1 MRMPVA
7 LVAQRGNDRTAG
19 LAADLRERL
28 REAGVSVWLDDAT
41 AGRLG
46 VEGRPV
52 GEFHAADLV
61 VSIGGDGTF
70 LFAAHGAGDTPILGV
85 NLGEVGFLNPV
96 RPDDAVDAVLAQV
109 RQFHQQ
115 GSFPTRS
122 RPRLATRGD
131 GWTLPPAVNEVVVQ
145 GQRRGHGGGA
155 DLTVRIDGSEYSSG
169 HADGVLVA
177 TPTGSTAY
185 NLSENGPLIH
195 PDVSG
200 FVVTSMAATRGMP
213 PLVVDAESTV
223 SVSVADAAEAVV
235 VVDGRIRER
244 VGVPTEVTVGVDDE
258 PIRTAG
264 PASDFFEA
272 LEKLD

>member
-1 MRMPVA
+1 MQVA
-7 LVAQRGNDRTAG
+7 IVAQRGNDRTAG

-28 REAGVSVWLDDAT
+28 HEAGVSVWLDDAT

-96 RPDDAVDAVLAQV
+96 RPEDAVDAVLAQV
-109 RQFHQQ
+109 RQFREE
-115 GSFPTRS
+115 GSLRVRS

-145 GQRRGHGGGA
+145 GPRRGHGGGA

-169 HADGVLVA
+169 HADGVLIA

-185 NLSENGPLIH
+185 NLSEDGPLVH
-195 PDVSG
+195 PEVSG
-200 FVVTSMAATRGMP
+200 FVVTGMAATRGMP
-213 PLVVDAESTV
+213 PLVVDADATV
-223 SVSVADAAEAVV
+223 SVSVADAPEAIV

-244 VGVPTEVTVGVDDE
+244 VATPAEVAVEIGTD
-258 PIRTAG
+258 PIRTVG

-272 LEKLD
+272 LDKLD

>member
-1 MRMPVA
+1 VA
-7 LVAQRGNDRTAG
+7 IVAQRANDRTAG

-28 REAGVSVWLDDAT
+28 REAGVSVWVDDAT
-41 AGRLG
+41 AERIG

-52 GEFHAADLV
+52 GGFHTADLV

-96 RPDDAVDAVLAQV
+96 RPDDAVSAVLEQV
-109 RQFHQQ
+109 RRFRAE

-145 GQRRGHGGGA
+145 GARRGHGGGA
-155 DLTVRIDGSEYSSG
+155 DLTVRIDGATYSTG
-169 HADGVLVA
+169 HADGVLIA

-185 NLSENGPLIH
+185 NLSEDGPLVH
-195 PDVSG
+195 PEVSG

-213 PLVVDAESTV
+213 PLVVDADATV
-223 SVSVADAAEAVV
+223 TVSVADTPEAVV
-235 VVDGRIRER
+235 VADGRIRER
-244 VGVPTEVTVGVDDE
+244 VATPAEVTVGVGDE
-258 PIRTAG
+258 PLRTVG

-272 LEKLD
+272 LEKLE

>member
-1 MRMPVA
+1 MKVA
-7 LVAQRGNDRTAG
+7 IVAQRDNDRTAG

-28 REAGVSVWLDDAT
+28 VEAGVTVWLDAAT

-46 VEGRPV
+46 LDGRSVE
-52 GEFHAADLV
+52 EFHPADLV

-70 LFAAHGAGDTPILGV
+70 LFAAHGAGNTPILGI

-96 RPDDAVDAVLAQV
+96 APDDAVDAVLSEV
-109 RQFHQQ
+109 RRFRSDGQLD
-115 GSFPTRS
+115 TWS
-122 RPRLATRGD
+122 RPRLATRGE

-145 GQRRGHGGGA
+145 GARRGHGGGA
-155 DLTVRIDGSEYSSG
+155 SMTVRIDGAEYTTG

-185 NLSENGPLIH
+185 NLSEDGPLVH

-200 FVVTSMAATRGMP
+200 FVVTGMAAVDGMP
-213 PLVVDAESTV
+213 PLVVDADATVTV
-223 SVSVADAAEAVV
+223 SIEATDEAVV

-244 VGVPTEVTVGVDDE
+244 VSPPTEVTVGIGDD
-258 PIRTAG
+258 PIQTVG
-264 PASDFFEA
+264 PPSDFFEA
-272 LEKLD
+272 IEKLD

>member
-1 MRMPVA
+1 MQVA
-7 LVAQRGNDRTAG
+7 IVAQRGNDRTAE
-19 LAADLRERL
+19 LAGALRDRL
-28 REAGVSVWLDDAT
+28 RKVGVSVWLDDAT
-41 AGRLG
+41 AGRLD
-46 VEGRPV
+46 VKGRPV

-96 RPDDAVDAVLAQV
+96 NPDDAVDAVLSQV
-109 RQFHQQ
+109 RQFRTE

-131 GWTLPPAVNEVVVQ
+131 GWTLPSAINEVVIQ
-145 GQRRGHGGGA
+145 GTRRGHGGGA

-195 PDVSG
+195 PAVSG
-200 FVVTSMAATRGMP
+200 FVVTGMSATRGMP
-213 PLVVDAESTV
+213 PLVVDSESTV
-223 SVSVADAAEAVV
+223 TVSVDDPAEAVV
-235 VVDGRIRER
+235 IADGRIRER
-244 VGVPTEVTVGVDDE
+244 VDTPTEVRVGIGDD
-258 PIRTAG
+258 PIRTVG
-264 PASDFFEA
+264 PSSDFFEA

>member
-1 MRMPVA
+1 MQVA
-7 LVAQRGNDRTAG
+7 IVAQRDNDRTAG
-19 LAADLRERL
+19 LAADIRDRL

-46 VEGRPV
+46 VDGRAV
-52 GEFHAADLV
+52 AEFDTADLV

-70 LFAAHGAGDTPILGV
+70 LFAAHGAGDVPILGV

-96 RPDDAVDAVLAQV
+96 RPGEAVDAVLAQV
-109 RQFHQQ
+109 RQFRGE
-115 GSFPTRS
+115 GSLRTRS

-131 GWTLPPAVNEVVVQ
+131 DWTLPPAVNEVVVQ

-155 DLTVRIDGSEYSSG
+155 ELTVRIDGSEYSSG

-185 NLSENGPLIH
+185 NLSEDGPLIH
-195 PDVSG
+195 PGVSG
-200 FVVTSMAATRGMP
+200 FVVTGMAATQGMP
-213 PLVVDAESTV
+213 PLVVDAGSTV
-223 SVSVADAAEAVV
+223 SVSVDAGTAAVV
-235 VVDGRIRER
+235 VVDGRIREP
-244 VGVPTEVTVGVDDE
+244 VTPPTEVTVEIGDD
-258 PIRTAG
+258 PIRTVG
-264 PASDFFEA
+264 PTSDFFEA

>member
-1 MRMPVA
+1 MQVA
-7 LVAQRGNDRTAG
+7 IVAQRDNDRTAG
-19 LAADLRERL
+19 LAADIRDRL

-46 VEGRPV
+46 VDGRAV
-52 GEFHAADLV
+52 EEFGAADLV

-70 LFAAHGAGDTPILGV
+70 LFAAHGAGDVPILGV

-96 RPDDAVDAVLAQV
+96 RPGEAVDAVLAQV
-109 RQFHQQ
+109 RQFRAE
-115 GSFPTRS
+115 GSLRTRS

-145 GQRRGHGGGA
+145 GRRRGHGGGA
-155 DLTVRIDGSEYSSG
+155 ELTVRIDGSEYARG

-185 NLSENGPLIH
+185 NLSEDGPLIH
-195 PDVSG
+195 PGVSG
-200 FVVTSMAATRGMP
+200 FVVTGMAATRGMP
-213 PLVVDAESTV
+213 PLVVDARSTV
-223 SVSVADAAEAVV
+223 SVSVDEGTPAVV
-235 VVDGRIRER
+235 VVDGRIREP
-244 VGVPTEVTVGVDDE
+244 VDPPTEVTVEIGDD
-258 PIRTAG
+258 PIRTVG
-264 PASDFFEA
+264 PTSDFFEA

>member
-1 MRMPVA
+1 MQVA
-7 LVAQRGNDRTAG
+7 IVAQRDNDRTAG
-19 LAADLRERL
+19 LAADLRDRL
-28 REAGVSVWLDDAT
+28 QEAGVSVWLDDAT

-46 VEGRPV
+46 VEGRAV
-52 GEFHAADLV
+52 EEFSGADLV

-70 LFAAHGAGDTPILGV
+70 LFAAHGAGDAPILGV

-109 RQFHQQ
+109 RKFREN
-115 GSFPTRS
+115 GSLPTRS
-122 RPRLATRGD
+122 RPRLTTRGD
-131 GWTLPPAVNEVVVQ
+131 GWRLPPAVNEVVVQ
-145 GQRRGHGGGA
+145 GTRRGHGGGA
-155 DLTVRIDGSEYSSG
+155 DLTVRIDGSEYSRG

-185 NLSENGPLIH
+185 NLSEDGPLLH

-200 FVVTSMAATRGMP
+200 FVVTGMAATRGMP
-213 PLVVDAESTV
+213 PLVVDSESTV
-223 SVSVADAAEAVV
+223 SVSVENDADAVV
-235 VVDGRIRER
+235 VVDGRIREP
-244 VGVPTEVTVGVDDE
+244 VDGPTEVTVEIGED

>member
-1 MRMPVA
+1 MQVA
-7 LVAQRGNDRTAG
+7 IVAQWGNDRTAG
-19 LAADLRERL
+19 LAADIRDRL

-41 AGRLG
+41 AERFEA
-46 VEGRPV
+46 EGRPV

-109 RQFHQQ
+109 RQFQAA
-115 GSFPTRS
+115 GSVPTRS
-122 RPRLATRGD
+122 RPRLTTHGD

-155 DLTVRIDGSEYSSG
+155 DLAVQIDGSAYSRG
-169 HADGVLVA
+169 HADGVLIA

-185 NLSENGPLIH
+185 NLSEDGPLVH
-195 PDVSG
+195 PGVSG
-200 FVVTSMAATRGMP
+200 FVVTGMAATRGMP
-213 PLVVDAESTV
+213 PLVVDADSIV
-223 SVSVADAAEAVV
+223 SVSVEDAAEAVV

-244 VGVPTEVTVGVDDE
+244 VEVPTEVTVRAGEE
-258 PIRTAG
+258 PLRTAG